1 MKKDDSQ
8 TFVFTLKN
16 PHGVEPTRFLKKK
29 NGSSVLFCNSKLGP
43 CFAHDISICD
53 RCNIE
58 KSYTLCNDGFPD
70 GCYCHPSLKAS
81 LFVDSDEPTIQ
92 NNFKVL
98 DYEVFGIE
106 NYNDYVYHACKY
118 PDIIWSYLK
127 TNDISEESLRLVG
140 NEDELRNDLNVIHC
154 KDTSIQLKISR
165 YFFKNPSE
173 LLPNTQL
180 VDMKYDKC
188 LKEWLGSE
196 NNWKLIYRASEHDY
210 TARSFHEYCD
220 DKGPTLIVIKSSEG
234 WIFGGYTTQSWS
246 GYGIYNDMIFYIIGN
261 KDDDKAFIFTL
272 KNSHGVEPTQFMKK
286 EEKKQAICCYPDYGP
301 LFGSAFTSLIDI
313 YINDKHNE
321 KSWCFTNNNG
331 NNSFECHTAY
341 KASLFVNTAGPNER
355 NYFTLLDYEVF
366 TH

>member
-331 NNSFECHTAY
+331 SNSFECHTAY

>member
-127 TNDISEESLRLVG
+127 TNDISEESL
-140 NEDELRNDLNVIHC
+140 
-154 KDTSIQLKISR
+154 
-165 YFFKNPSE
+165 
-173 LLPNTQL
+173 
-180 VDMKYDKC
+180 
-188 LKEWLGSE
+188 
-196 NNWKLIYRASEHDY
+196 
-210 TARSFHEYCD
+210 
-220 DKGPTLIVIKSSEG
+220 
-234 WIFGGYTTQSWS
+234 
-246 GYGIYNDMIFYIIGN
+246 
-261 KDDDKAFIFTL
+261 
-272 KNSHGVEPTQFMKK
+272 
-286 EEKKQAICCYPDYGP
+286 
-301 LFGSAFTSLIDI
+301 
-313 YINDKHNE
+313 
-321 KSWCFTNNNG
+321 
-331 NNSFECHTAY
+331 
-341 KASLFVNTAGPNER
+341 
-355 NYFTLLDYEVF
+355 
-366 TH
+366 

>member
-1 MKKDDSQ
+1 MMVSLMA
-8 TFVFTLKN
+8 VN
-16 PHGVEPTRFLKKK
+16 
-29 NGSSVLFCNSKLGP
+29 
-43 CFAHDISICD
+43 
-53 RCNIE
+53 
-58 KSYTLCNDGFPD
+58 
-70 GCYCHPSLKAS
+70 CHPSLKAS

-246 GYGIYNDMIFYIIGN
+246 GVGIDYDRMIMN
-261 KDDDKAFIFTL
+261 
-272 KNSHGVEPTQFMKK
+272 
-286 EEKKQAICCYPDYGP
+286 
-301 LFGSAFTSLIDI
+301 
-313 YINDKHNE
+313 
-321 KSWCFTNNNG
+321 
-331 NNSFECHTAY
+331 
-341 KASLFVNTAGPNER
+341 R
-355 NYFTLLDYEVF
+355 
-366 TH
+366 